1 MARKTT
7 QKTTRKKNATT
18 AKRFQF
24 QLGWSGLLGV
34 SVVTFCLFLWMFMLG
49 VWAGQTILLPSAG
62 ADRARVAVSELKVKP
77 HQQSEALPAI
87 RPESKKTPV
96 SK

>member
-7 QKTTRKKNATT
+7 PKSTRKKTAKP

-34 SVVTFCLFLWMFMLG
+34 TVVTFCLFLWMFMLG
-49 VWAGQTILLPSAG
+49 VWAGQTILLPPAG
-62 ADRARVAVSELKVKP
+62 AGRTTAIVSQLKAKP
-77 HQQSEALPAI
+77 HQQIATLPAI
-87 RPESKKTPV
+87 RPESKKMPV